1 MAAAYVPWLSFRT
14 TAPMSRDPVVAVMS
28 STASKGPAHAWTE
41 IEKVKGWECAQQ
53 VLARLSREQCGGA
66 PLTNGNSINCK
77 QHILYLFRCAFKA
90 SHGCKVL
97 FRVRIPRSGDMT
109 SVSPDLREVHHAH
122 HMCIV
127 EVSSEH
133 AHVNHFGKQE
143 GVGAHT
149 VWKAAVAQHGGK
161 MLDWNTR
168 MIFEWL
174 TENGVEG
181 VDQCTAVRCKTW
193 NERQRRAAAKKR
205 VGRDV
210 DLDTVG
216 GIRELASTYSFEARS
231 QEPQFCCDT
240 AYLVPGWYVND
251 GDICLMFTTFNLAMN
266 IYRADEY
273 FGERGVVYGVDHTFK
288 VSCSA

>member
-1 MAAAYVPWLSFRT
+1 MGAAYLPAGWLLFRT
-14 TAPMSRDPVVAVMS
+14 TAPMSRDLVVAVMS
-28 STASKGPAHAWTE
+28 SRASKGPAHAWTE

-133 AHVNHFGKQE
+133 SHVNHFGKQE

-181 VDQCTAVRCKTW
+181 VD
-193 NERQRRAAAKKR
+193 
-205 VGRDV
+205 
-210 DLDTVG
+210 
-216 GIRELASTYSFEARS
+216 
-231 QEPQFCCDT
+231 
-240 AYLVPGWYVND
+240 
-251 GDICLMFTTFNLAMN
+251 
-266 IYRADEY
+266 
-273 FGERGVVYGVDHTFK
+273 
-288 VSCSA
+288 